1 MQVTS
6 ALGFASCA
14 IGCAYRCCRTRGKLI
29 SLQATILMLEQE
41 QSPDVMVTRPSTC
54 LSLQMLHQQEAICS
68 IAGIVLCCV
77 FEQSHPSFVS
87 ICASRRMQVL
97 REQEE
102 ASSTASVEGSAAEQ
116 AAATGHGSHRV
127 KDFGRRLAHQ
137 FPWSPAAFVA
147 VGLAL
152 RRRQMTEPGA
162 PSSLAKRRRIAQVG
176 PCHGTSLDAYRLS

>member
-1 MQVTS
+1 MQ
-6 ALGFASCA
+6 G
-14 IGCAYRCCRTRGKLI
+14 
-29 SLQATILMLEQE
+29 
-41 QSPDVMVTRPSTC
+41 MVQC
-54 LSLQMLHQQEAICS
+54 W
-68 IAGIVLCCV
+68 V
-77 FEQSHPSFVS
+77 FEQPRPSFVS
-87 ICASRRMQVL
+87 ICACLRLQVL

-116 AAATGHGSHRV
+116 AASTGHGSHKV

-162 PSSLAKRRRIAQVG
+162 PSSLAKRRRIAQVR
-176 PCHGTSLDAYRLS
+176 PCHGRLSDACRLSLTWPAVVC

>member
-1 MQVTS
+1 
-6 ALGFASCA
+6 
-14 IGCAYRCCRTRGKLI
+14 
-29 SLQATILMLEQE
+29 
-41 QSPDVMVTRPSTC
+41 MV
-54 LSLQMLHQQEAICS
+54 Q
-68 IAGIVLCCV
+68 CCV
-77 FEQSHPSFVS
+77 FEQPHPSFVNIS
-87 ICASRRMQVL
+87 ACLRLQVL

-116 AAATGHGSHRV
+116 AAATGHGSHKV

-176 PCHGTSLDAYRLS
+176 P